1 LNPGSASAHEVYGWY
16 LASTKRADEAL
27 KEIRWAQ
34 ELDPL
39 SYGINTELGLPYYFT
54 RQYDRAI
61 EQFKK
66 AVEMDPNGTFA
77 RTCLAGTYIQK
88 GMYEEAIAI
97 STRPES
103 DDPYLLASTAHAYAL
118 LGKRA
123 EAQKIIERLKKQA
136 KLRYVPP
143 YIMARIYIGLGE
155 KEHAMEW
162 LEKSYEDREDSLIW
176 LNSDPGLDGL
186 RSEPGFQDLVRRVGL
201 SQ

>member
-1 LNPGSASAHEVYGWY
+1 LNPGSVSVHQWYGWY
-16 LASTKRADEAL
+16 LFSTKRADEAL
-27 KEIRWAQ
+27 KEIRRAQ

-39 SYGINTELGLPYYFT
+39 SYVINTELGLPFFIT

-66 AVEMDPNGTFA
+66 GVEIDPNGTWA
-77 RTCLAGTYIQK
+77 RCCLAWSYIQK
-88 GMYEEAIAI
+88 GMYEEAITAANK
-97 STRPES
+97 S
-103 DDPYLLASTAHAYAL
+103 DDPYLLVSTAHAYAL

-136 KLRYVPP
+136 RQRYVPS

-155 KEHAMEW
+155 KEHAIEW

-186 RSEPGFQDLVRRVGL
+186 RSEPRFQDLVRRVGL
-201 SQ
+201 PQ